1 MSVTMLLV
9 PAALAAATVA
19 GTAGTAGVLSM
30 LGGERA
36 RGEIDRDREVGDA
49 TAAPRPVEVRTRM
62 KDPTLLA
69 DALRALGAT
78 GVESV
83 EGDILAEVDGIALR
97 LSRTPDEVWQ
107 IHAERVDGSE
117 LAEADAVAL
126 AERLDAAYAA
136 EVQRAVAA
144 RIRARADAAGFELS
158 SETRDD
164 DDTLTM
170 VLTVKDYA

>member
-1 MSVTMLLV
+1 MSVTLLLI

-36 RGEIDRDREVGDA
+36 GGEIEREDEVA

-107 IHAERVDGSE
+107 IHAERVDGFE

-170 VLTVKDYA
+170 VLTVKEYA